1 MKMVF
6 LVLGVA
12 MIASLLFGTSLSRV
26 LFEMFFLWWVPAG
39 LILFG
44 ALWWIGRDPKRREL
58 RNRDTFPFRDE
69 D

>member
-1 MKMVF
+1 MKTVF

-12 MIASLLFGTSLSRV
+12 VIAAALFGTSLSRV
-26 LFEMFFLWWVPAG
+26 LFEMFFLWWIPAG

-44 ALWWIGRDPKRREL
+44 ALWWIRRDPKRKDL
-58 RNRDTFPFRDE
+58 RVRDTFHFRDE